1 MFYDDDSNI
10 DVRYTLDKGA
20 YPPEKAHPDDAGFD
34 LRIPDIDDP
43 KDYNMEFLRKDENS
57 GDHRISM
64 VIDTGVHIEIPRGY
78 VGLVMG
84 RSGLNVNHGVICPTG
99 VIDSGFTGSIKVKLY
114 GLSDDDEIL
123 FLKSGDKIAQLLI
136 VPLGVCNL
144 QQVDKLDETE
154 RGDNGFGSTGR

>member
-1 MFYDDDSNI
+1 MFCDDDTNASI
-10 DVRYTLDKGA
+10 RYMLDKGA
-20 YPPEKAHPDDAGFD
+20 YPPEKAHLDDAGFD

-43 KDYNMEFLRKDENS
+43 KDYNMEFLRRDENS
-57 GDHRISM
+57 GDRRISM
-64 VIDTGVHIEIPRGY
+64 VIDTGVHIEIPRGH

-114 GLSDDDEIL
+114 GLSDDEIL

-136 VPLGVCNL
+136 VPLGVYNL
-144 QQVDKLDETE
+144 QQVDKLGETE
-154 RGDNGFGSTGR
+154 RGDSGFGSTGR